1 MCCKCAR
8 WAVPAWLDGARRER
22 GEKQMKYVFIVN
34 PVSGHKD
41 KEAIFNRIRSAF
53 RLIDDEMIV
62 EETDHSGHA
71 REIATA
77 YATKY
82 GDRCVIVC

>member
-8 WAVPAWLDGARRER
+8 WAVPAWPDGIRRER

-41 KEAIFNRIRSAF
+41 KEAIFSRSAPLF
-53 RLIDDEMIV
+53 VLLMMR
-62 EETDHSGHA
+62 
-71 REIATA
+71 
-77 YATKY
+77 
-82 GDRCVIVC
+82 

>member
-1 MCCKCAR
+1 
-8 WAVPAWLDGARRER
+8 
-22 GEKQMKYVFIVN
+22 MKYVFIVN

-41 KEAIFNRIRSAF
+41 KEAIFSRIRSAF

-82 GDRCVIVC
+82 GDRCVMSAVAATAQYMRLPTVWHIQRPL

>member
-8 WAVPAWLDGARRER
+8 WAVPAWPDGIRCER

-41 KEAIFNRIRSAF
+41 KEAIFVFLMMR
-53 RLIDDEMIV
+53 
-62 EETDHSGHA
+62 
-71 REIATA
+71 
-77 YATKY
+77 
-82 GDRCVIVC
+82 

>member
-8 WAVPAWLDGARRER
+8 WAVPAWLDGTRRER

-53 RLIDDEMIV
+53 RLLDDEMIV
-62 EETDHSGHA
+62 E
-71 REIATA
+71 
-77 YATKY
+77 
-82 GDRCVIVC
+82 

>member
-1 MCCKCAR
+1 
-8 WAVPAWLDGARRER
+8 
-22 GEKQMKYVFIVN
+22 MKYVFIVN

-53 RLIDDEMIV
+53 RLLDDEMIV

-71 REIATA
+71 AVSLSAVAATA
-77 YATKY
+77 QYMRLPTAW
-82 GDRCVIVC
+82 RIQRPL